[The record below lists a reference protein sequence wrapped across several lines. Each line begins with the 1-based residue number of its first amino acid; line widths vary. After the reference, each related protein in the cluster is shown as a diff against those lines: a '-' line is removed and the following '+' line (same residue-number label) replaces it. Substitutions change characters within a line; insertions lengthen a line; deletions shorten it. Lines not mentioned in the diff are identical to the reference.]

1 MEKVAIV
8 LAAGKGTRMKSVHAK
23 AAHTLCGK
31 PMISWVCDAVREAGY
46 DKIYVV
52 CGHRAD
58 EIQEILGESV
68 TYVLQEKQL
77 GTGHAVQVALEAIP
91 DLDEAEVLVTCGDT
105 PLLRGETLQ
114 HLSQAHG
121 DSAVTVLST
130 ELETPFGY
138 GRIIRKAGAVSA
150 IVEEKDATE
159 DQKKVREINVGTYVF
174 RLAFLKKAIS
184 ALDTNNAQGEF
195 YLTDLIAAAYVEGL
209 GTAAYIMTN
218 ADDSLG
224 VNNRAQLAKA
234 TLLMQERINDYWMAQ
249 GVGMIN
255 PTMTFIDAQ
264 VQLSPDVL
272 LEAPVALKGQTHI
285 GEGTRIGMNSELRD
299 AKVGRDCQIDQAVIC
314 ESVVGNDVKIGPFA
328 YLRPGTELADQV
340 KVGHYVEIK
349 NSHVGQG
356 SKVPHLSYMGD
367 ADIGAGVNIGCG
379 SITCNYDGQKKYRTT
394 IEDRVFIGSNTNLIA
409 PVTIGEHAYIAAG
422 STIRKDVAGESLTFM
437 DTKVK
442 SRENWNKDK

>member
-1 MEKVAIV
+1 MYK
-8 LAAGKGTRMKSVHAK
+8 R
-23 AAHTLCGK
+23 
-31 PMISWVCDAVREAGY
+31 
-46 DKIYVV
+46 
-52 CGHRAD
+52 
-58 EIQEILGESV
+58 Q
-68 TYVLQEKQL
+68 
-77 GTGHAVQVALEAIP
+77 
-91 DLDEAEVLVTCGDT
+91 
-105 PLLRGETLQ
+105 LQ

-255 PTMTFIDAQ
+255 PAMTFIDAQ